1 MNIIKSDNSISMNSE
16 FDDIAPIYDH
26 EVNSVLKE
34 LINDPWFTQ
43 AVKYIFPQMEW
54 EAFSR
59 ELLTYQ
65 TKFEFQS
72 KIISPF
78 VWSIVNKTATS
89 AKADGFD
96 NINKKN
102 QYLYLSNHR
111 DIVLDAGLLNII
123 LHEKGYNTTEIA
135 IGDNL
140 LVYPWIRKLVRL
152 NKSFIVQ
159 RGVSVRQMLEVS
171 KHLSEYIHY
180 AIKEKKESVW
190 LAQREGRAKDSNDRT
205 QGSLLKMLS
214 LAPDGG
220 SFIENLKELN
230 IIPLSLS
237 YEYDPCD
244 YLKAQE
250 FQLKRDNPDYKKT
263 QKDDLI
269 NMETGLL
276 GFKGN
281 IHFQFGQQINS
292 ELDKLKDVDRKKQ
305 VEAVA
310 NCIDTE
316 IHKNYKIY
324 PCNYI
329 AYDLLE
335 NTDRF
340 KDKYTQ
346 EEVDGFREY
355 LSKQIDKIKIAN
367 KDHDFLWHNMLI
379 MYSYTLKNHLTAM
392 GC

>member
-1 MNIIKSDNSISMNSE
+1 MNSK
-16 FDDIAPIYDH
+16 FDDIAPIYDYDVK
-26 EVNSVLKE
+26 ESLKE
-34 LINDPWFTQ
+34 LVNDPWFTQ
-43 AVKYIFPQMEW
+43 AARYIFPNVEW
-54 EAFSR
+54 NAFV
-59 ELLTYQ
+59 EQLLKIE

-78 VWSIVNKTATS
+78 IWSIVDKTAKLVN
-89 AKADGFD
+89 AEGFE
-96 NINKKN
+96 NIDVAN

-123 LHEKGYNTTEIA
+123 LHRHGYNTTEIA

-140 LVYPWIRKLVRL
+140 LVYPWIRTLVRL

-159 RGVSVRQMLEVS
+159 RGVSVRQMMEVS

-214 LAPDGG
+214 LAPEGVG
-220 SFIENLKELN
+220 FIDSLKDLN
-230 IIPLSLS
+230 IIPLSIS

-250 FQLKRDNPDYKKT
+250 FQLKRDDPEYKKS
-263 QKDDLI
+263 QKDDLV

-281 IHFQFGQQINS
+281 IHFQFGKQIGDK
-292 ELDKLKDVDRKKQ
+292 LDKLRDADRKQQ
-305 VEAVA
+305 VEMAA
-310 NCIDTE
+310 NCIDRE
-316 IHKNYKIY
+316 IHKNYKMY

-335 NTDRF
+335 DTNRF
-340 KDKYTQ
+340 ENNYTEEEKAAFEKYLET
-346 EEVDGFREY
+346 
-355 LSKQIDKIKIAN
+355 QIDKIKIPN
-367 KDHDFLWHNMLI
+367 KDYEFLWKNLLV
-379 MYSYTLKNHLTAM
+379 MYSNTLKNYLEATAQN
-392 GC
+392 